1 MISHS
6 LATTRT
12 YVLQILPYLFYVLT
26 ITIEIPIVCFV
37 KFRYTTLFLTSL
49 EPHISKMKYSL

>member
-1 MISHS
+1 MYFLHTIS
-6 LATTRT
+6 AKF
-12 YVLQILPYLFYVLT
+12 ILCIDIL

-37 KFRYTTLFLTSL
+37 KFRYTTLFLTPL